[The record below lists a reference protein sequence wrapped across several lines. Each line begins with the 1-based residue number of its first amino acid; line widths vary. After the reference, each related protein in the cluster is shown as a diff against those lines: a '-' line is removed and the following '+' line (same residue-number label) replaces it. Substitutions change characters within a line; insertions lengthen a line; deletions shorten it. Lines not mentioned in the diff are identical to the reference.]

1 MKKTGS
7 VLIPLVLIPLVLII
21 AAIIAWRLFVTPK
34 GDANTLRVSGNIEV
48 TDARLSFKIAG
59 RLETCFVEEGD
70 TIPKGGLLAQMENQD
85 QKIGLRLAQ
94 ANLAK
99 ATSVLAELEAG
110 SRPEEILL
118 ANAKVLGARQTVL
131 ELTRG
136 SRSQEIE
143 AAKSNLDTSLAE
155 TKSAESQLI
164 QAKEDYERFST
175 LYKGNSASQR
185 DFELYRTRHEV
196 AQNQLAQANSRV
208 NTARQALSLRK
219 EGPRTEQIE
228 RAKARQAQAEAEY
241 ALVKIGPRKEKLDQ
255 ARALVNEAEQRVNQ
269 AKQQLSY
276 TKLFAPMGGVIL
288 TRSAEPGEYLN
299 PSAPVVTLGNLD
311 RPWLRAFINEKDL
324 GRIHLKDKVTVTIDS
339 FPDKRYSGILS
350 FISSQAEFTPKS
362 VQTFEERVKL
372 MFRIKIDLA
381 NPDGELK
388 PGMPADALISLPAN

>member
-21 AAIIAWRLFVTPK
+21 AAVIAWRLFVTPK
-34 GDANTLRVSGNIEV
+34 SDANTLRVSGNIEV

-70 TIPKGGLLAQMENQD
+70 TIPKGRLLAQMENQD

-255 ARALVNEAEQRVNQ
+255 ARALVDEAEQRVNQ

>member
-7 VLIPLVLIPLVLII
+7 ILISLVLII
-21 AAIIAWRLFVTPK
+21 VAVIAWRLFVTPET
-34 GDANTLRVSGNIEV
+34 DANTLRVSGNIEV

-70 TIPKGGLLAQMENQD
+70 TIPKGGLLAQIENQD

-118 ANAKVLGARQTVL
+118 ANAKVLWARQTVL

-143 AAKSNLDTSLAE
+143 AAKSDLDTSLAE
-155 TKSAESQLI
+155 AKSAQSQLI
-164 QAKEDYERFST
+164 QAKEDYDRFST
-175 LYKGNSASQR
+175 LYKGNSASRR

-196 AQNQLAQANSRV
+196 TQNQLAQANSRV

-219 EGPRTEQIE
+219 EGPRAEQIE
-228 RAKARQAQAEAEY
+228 RAKAGLAQAKAEY

-255 ARALVNEAEQRVNQ
+255 ARALVDEAKQRVNQ

-299 PSAPVVTLGNLD
+299 PAAPVVTLGNLD

-324 GRIHLKDKVTVTIDS
+324 GRIRLKDTVTVAIDS
-339 FPDKRYSGILS
+339 FPDKQYTGILS

-388 PGMPADALISLPAN
+388 PGMPADALISLSAN

>member
-7 VLIPLVLIPLVLII
+7 VLIPLVLIIVAVIV
-21 AAIIAWRLFVTPK
+21 WRLFVTPET
-34 GDANTLRVSGNIEV
+34 DANTLRVSGNIEV

-59 RLETCFVEEGD
+59 RLETCFVAEGD
-70 TIPKGGLLAQMENQD
+70 TIPKGGLLAQIENQD

-99 ATSVLAELEAG
+99 ATSVLAERKAG

-118 ANAKVLGARQTVL
+118 ANAKVLWARQTVL

-143 AAKSNLDTSLAE
+143 TARSDLNTAMAEAKSAQ
-155 TKSAESQLI
+155 SQLI
-164 QAKEDYERFST
+164 QATEDYDRFST

-219 EGPRTEQIE
+219 EGPRAEQIE
-228 RAKARQAQAEAEY
+228 RAKASLAQAEAEY
-241 ALVKIGPRKEKLDQ
+241 ALVKQGPRKEKLDQ
-255 ARALVNEAEQRVNQ
+255 ARALVDEAEQRVNQ

-299 PSAPVVTLGNLD
+299 PSTPVATLGNID

-324 GRIHLKDKVTVTIDS
+324 GRIRLKDKVTVTIDS
-339 FPDKRYSGILS
+339 FPDKRYSGVLS

-372 MFRIKIDLA
+372 MFRIKINLA

-388 PGMPADALISLPAN
+388 PGMPADALISLSAN